1 MSPPGN
7 KGRARVPGAICR
19 RAIQRVPGMHHCSC
33 APSPSRAS
41 VPRSPRRDH
50 YARRG
55 RRRRPDSAARN
66 KARLDSNRQIVPL
79 RIFPLPGP
87 PGLVAVWRLI
97 SCEWRI
103 RTRAADTHS
112 VCGCAESQP
121 MLDRVEVRDR
131 GVYFI
136 TSLIRLV
143 CALKRTA
150 ASVRLKVRP
159 MALTVLRPA
168 SVRRVLTSAR
178 VQGRRLSMGSLMGCS
193 EDEF

>member
-1 MSPPGN
+1 
-7 KGRARVPGAICR
+7 
-19 RAIQRVPGMHHCSC
+19 
-33 APSPSRAS
+33 
-41 VPRSPRRDH
+41 
-50 YARRG
+50 
-55 RRRRPDSAARN
+55 
-66 KARLDSNRQIVPL
+66 
-79 RIFPLPGP
+79 
-87 PGLVAVWRLI
+87 
-97 SCEWRI
+97 
-103 RTRAADTHS
+103 
-112 VCGCAESQP
+112 
-121 MLDRVEVRDR
+121 MLDRVEVVRDR

-178 VQGRRLSMGSLMGCS
+178 VQGRRLSMGSLMGSS